1 MGLAPLSAVKTLFYS
16 FERKKKARN
25 QLKGVIRQ
33 LYSQDLNK

>member
-1 MGLAPLSAVKTLFYS
+1 MGLPLSLQLKHYFISLR
-16 FERKKKARN
+16 EKKARN